1 MGQAVR
7 GHSGILRTAAKE
19 ETLEI
24 EYIPSA
30 LPPEQVA
37 SIPQSDWI
45 SSVSLK
51 RKG

>member
-1 MGQAVR
+1 VSKLAR
-7 GHSGILRTAAKE
+7 EHSNILRTAKE

-30 LPPEQVA
+30 LPPEQIA
-37 SIPQSDWI
+37 SIAQPDWI